1 LLTCAAHH
9 QVPAAVS
16 RTRHILEPVF
26 SQAIKERRILGVS
39 YVGAVEP
46 QLFGPVRLRVN
57 AERVLVSGY
66 EMSTR
71 RVRWREVDLSTI
83 ESARPT
89 EYTLALEKSAPSM
102 CTERWIEIKCSSRDL
117 I

>member
-1 LLTCAAHH
+1 MGEPVLLTC
-9 QVPAAVS
+9 PAPLTNVHRAVVTHPLYPGAGFS
-16 RTRHILEPVF
+16 R
-26 SQAIKERRILGVS
+26 AIKERRILGIS

-66 EMSTR
+66 EMSTQ

-83 ESARPT
+83 ESARST
-89 EYTLALEKSAPSM
+89 EYTLA
-102 CTERWIEIKCSSRDL
+102 R
-117 I
+117 